1 MPGLEEVFG
10 WLGTSLTLIF
20 FISPIIPFIKVF
32 QGKLDYEDIPI
43 IIICTSYFNSFIWYI
58 YGNLIN
64 SQQIK
69 ICYIIGFCASLL
81 LIIIYLIYEI
91 KTFTADGILNVL
103 ILFSATWIAY
113 IALELNFNNPKII
126 GKICVCTSLIIFI
139 SPIQLI
145 YRAIHEK
152 NYRLIQNIS
161 AFSMILSGL
170 CWVIYGLIKRDYYI
184 TGSKSIG
191 IIIGTLQVVFKKI
204 LKKKY
209 PIINRVRE
217 FTTIGIENIGNEGN
231 YKNELSSAKID
242 VELEEGEE
250 IKVNSIKI
258 VGKKE
263 EVKENV

>member
-1 MPGLEEVFG
+1 
-10 WLGTSLTLIF
+10 
-20 FISPIIPFIKVF
+20 
-32 QGKLDYEDIPI
+32 
-43 IIICTSYFNSFIWYI
+43 
-58 YGNLIN
+58 
-64 SQQIK
+64 
-69 ICYIIGFCASLL
+69 
-81 LIIIYLIYEI
+81 
-91 KTFTADGILNVL
+91 
-103 ILFSATWIAY
+103 
-113 IALELNFNNPKII
+113 
-126 GKICVCTSLIIFI
+126 
-139 SPIQLI
+139 
-145 YRAIHEK
+145 
-152 NYRLIQNIS
+152 
-161 AFSMILSGL
+161 MILSDL

-231 YKNELSSAKID
+231 YKNEQTSEKID
-242 VELEEGEE
+242 AELEEGED